1 MISQTTLAIRLP
13 KSLKHRVAEE
23 AKARMLSG
31 ADIAREALLDYFA
44 RRDGKSVVQTI
55 SHDKEVAA

>member
-1 MISQTTLAIRLP
+1 
-13 KSLKHRVAEE
+13 
-23 AKARMLSG
+23 MLSG